1 MRIVKLFKF
10 LFPFSNMKFM
20 FRWLEMALVM
30 RSPEAL
36 GEVGGENE
44 TTECLLKVELL
55 VVSD

>member
-1 MRIVKLFKF
+1 
-10 LFPFSNMKFM
+10 
-20 FRWLEMALVM
+20 MALVM

-44 TTECLLKVELL
+44 TIECLLKVELL

>member
-1 MRIVKLFKF
+1 
-10 LFPFSNMKFM
+10 
-20 FRWLEMALVM
+20 MALVM